1 MNLKS
6 DNVLGCAP
14 EILEA
19 LARANT
25 GTDASYGADAITA
38 RLQRQVSELFEHE
51 AFVLPVSTGIAANG
65 LSLAALTPPWGA
77 IYCHDLAHISRDEW
91 CAPEFFTGGA
101 RLQTI
106 HAPHARIT
114 PETLSARVTDTL
126 YAARPSVVSLTQAT
140 EAGTVYRV
148 EAVQALGEA
157 ARTLGLA
164 LHMDGARFANAVAS
178 LGCHPADITW
188 RAGVDALALGAAKN
202 GTMTAEAIV
211 VFRKSLFE
219 ELEHRRRRAGHVS
232 SKMRFLSA
240 QLEAYFADGLWL
252 RLARHANA
260 QASRLG
266 HQLAQRAGV
275 TVVQPVEANLVFA
288 SLRDAQV
295 RHLRSQGA
303 EFLDWPSLGPG
314 VVRFVC
320 GWATSDATVDRLL
333 ATLDAA
339 P

>member
-25 GTDASYGADAITA
+25 GTDMSYGGDAITA
-38 RLQRQVSELFEHE
+38 RLQAQVSDLFEHE

-65 LSLAALTPPWGA
+65 LSLSVLTPPWGA
-77 IYCHDLAHISRDEW
+77 IYCHDLAHIARDEW

-106 HAPHARIT
+106 QAPHARIT
-114 PETLSARVTDTL
+114 PDALAARVTATL
-126 YAARPSVVSLTQAT
+126 YAAHPSVVSITQVT
-140 EAGTVYRV
+140 EAGTVYTV
-148 EAVQALGEA
+148 DAVQAIGEQ
-157 ARTLGLA
+157 ARSLGLA

-178 LGCHPADITW
+178 LGCRPADLTW
-188 RAGVDALALGAAKN
+188 RAGVDAVALGAAKN

-211 VFRKSLFE
+211 VFRRDRFE

-240 QLEAYFADGLWL
+240 QLEAYFANDLWL

-260 QASRLG
+260 QAARLA
-266 HQLAQRAGV
+266 QLLAQRTDV
-275 TVVQPVEANLVFA
+275 TLVQPVEANLVFA
-288 SLRDAQV
+288 ALPERTT
-295 RHLRSQGA
+295 RHLRAQGA

-320 GWATSDATVDRLL
+320 GWATSDATIDQLV
-333 ATLDAA
+333 AALDTA

>member
-25 GTDASYGADAITA
+25 GTDASYGSDAITA
-38 RLQRQVSELFEHE
+38 RLQAQVSALFEHE

-65 LSLAALTPPWGA
+65 LSLSTLTPPWGA
-77 IYCHDLAHISRDEW
+77 IYCHDLAHIARDEW

-106 HAPHARIT
+106 QTPHARIT
-114 PETLSARVTDTL
+114 PDALAARVTDTL
-126 YAARPSVVSLTQAT
+126 YAAKPAVVSVTQVT
-140 EAGTVYRV
+140 EAGTVYTV
-148 EAVQALGEA
+148 DALHALG
-157 ARTLGLA
+157 ARARALGLA

-178 LGCHPADITW
+178 LGCRPADLTW
-188 RAGVDALALGAAKN
+188 RAGVDAVALGAAKN

-211 VFRKSLFE
+211 VFRRDRFE

-240 QLEAYFADGLWL
+240 QLEAYFANDLWL

-260 QASRLG
+260 QAARLA
-266 HQLAQRAGV
+266 QLLAQRTDV
-275 TVVQPVEANLVFA
+275 TLVQPVEANLVFA
-288 SLRDAQV
+288 ALPERTT
-295 RHLRSQGA
+295 RHLRAQGA
-303 EFLDWPSLGPG
+303 EFLDWPSLGPD

-320 GWATSDATVDRLL
+320 GWATSDATIDQLV
-333 ATLDAA
+333 AALDTA

>member
-25 GTDASYGADAITA
+25 GTEASYGADAITA
-38 RLQRQVSELFEHE
+38 RLQSLVSDLFEHD

-65 LSLAALTPPWGA
+65 LSLSVLTPPWGA
-77 IYCHDLAHISRDEW
+77 IYCHDLAHIARDEW

-114 PETLSARVTDTL
+114 PKALADRVTSTL
-126 YAARPSVVSLTQAT
+126 YAAHPAVVSMTQAT
-140 EAGTVYRV
+140 EAGTVYTV
-148 EAVQALGEA
+148 DEVHALGEQ
-157 ARTLGLA
+157 ARALGLA

-178 LGCHPADITW
+178 LGCSPADLTW
-188 RAGVDALALGAAKN
+188 RAGVDAVALGAAKN

-211 VFRKSLFE
+211 VFDRARFE

-240 QLEAYFADGLWL
+240 QLEAYFTDGLWL

-260 QASRLG
+260 QAAR
-266 HQLAQRAGV
+266 LAQHLARRTDV
-275 TVVQPVEANLVFA
+275 TIVQPVEANLMFVA
-288 SLRDAQV
+288 LSDAQT
-295 RHLRSQGA
+295 RHLRAQGA

-320 GWATSDATVDRLL
+320 GWATSDAAIQQLI